1 MNISALQHA
10 KFCSVN
16 NNYTYIVASIPV
28 LSPSYKPDGGSVM
41 PVVDWIK
48 SQLSEKDRASVD
60 FVCDGF
66 DSAKLDESFYRKAF
80 SSRDGFTKEFFAA
93 DLQLRNAKV
102 KYLNTA
108 LERPANQDV
117 MEIEDAPEVA
127 SAARIDKIFTGDNLL
142 EREKAIDNFLWE
154 TADQI
159 TLMMNFK
166 LANILAITAKLCIIE
181 RWLALDEKAGR
192 ELLSQLVTG
201 IRGTYGNIN
210 FEQFR

>member
-10 KFCSVN
+10 KFFSVN

-28 LSPSYKPDGGSVM
+28 LSTDYKPDGGSVM
-41 PVVDWIK
+41 PVVDWIRG
-48 SQLSEKDRASVD
+48 QLSEKDRACVD
-60 FVCDGF
+60 FVCNGF
-66 DSAKLDESFYRKAF
+66 KSESLTEEFYRSALGK
-80 SSRDGFTKEFFAA
+80 RDGFTREFFAA

-102 KYLNTA
+102 KYLNKA
-108 LERPANQDV
+108 LERPENQDV
-117 MEIEDAPEVA
+117 MIIEDAPEVA
-127 SAARIDKIFTGDNLL
+127 SAARINKIFTGDNLL
-142 EREKAIDNFLWE
+142 ERERAIDNFLWD
-154 TADQI
+154 TADDI

>member
-1 MNISALQHA
+1 M
-10 KFCSVN
+10 N

-28 LSPSYKPDGGSVM
+28 LSPGYKPEGGSVM
-41 PVVDWIK
+41 PVVDWIRG
-48 SQLSEKDRASVD
+48 QLSEKDRASVD
-60 FVCDGF
+60 FVCNGF
-66 DSAKLDESFYRKAF
+66 DSSKLDREFYLGAFKA
-80 SSRDGFTKEFFAA
+80 RDGFTREFFAA

-102 KYLNTA
+102 RYLNKA
-108 LERPANQDV
+108 LERPEDQDV
-117 MEIEDAPEVA
+117 MKIEDAPEVA

-142 EREKAIDNFLWE
+142 ERERAIDNFLWE

-181 RWLALDEKAGR
+181 RWLALDDKAGR